1 MIPKYLSRKG
11 NHNNIYH
18 YYTVDKSKPIIILEG
33 PIDSE
38 FVKNSIA
45 MTGVKLQDNRLKDF
59 PNKYFLI
66 DNDSTPDTQKKKIEL
81 LISGEYVFCWKWFIN
96 DFKLPKREKWDIN
109 DVCIYLNKSEY
120 CFDELQKYF
129 TNSIY
134 DKIYFI

>member
-1 MIPKYLSRKG
+1 MYRTWRYDP
-11 NHNNIYH
+11 YH
-18 YYTVDKSKPIIILEG
+18 YCLAVMLERYVLFLERTKG
-33 PIDSE
+33 IGDIMAESRGGKE
-38 FVKNSIA
+38 
-45 MTGVKLQDNRLKDF
+45 DNRLKDF